1 MKVQDEM
8 STRISVDAVAA
19 IGSMKAFKSAITAT
33 SNSWKAQEIALKNS
47 GNYSEAV
54 KQRMSGLNQVIDLQK
69 AKIEELRNRQEGLNL
84 SNQHQANQFLKLEKQ
99 ISQSNRQLASYEA
112 QLKRAKENANYQVS
126 GLAKLQNSYRTTQQS
141 VGTYIQRLNAE
152 RKSATATVEK
162 YKLLQNSLKN
172 LQGQYKKQEFLLK
185 QVANESGKN
194 SNEYIKQREQLD
206 KTATSI
212 AKTRD
217 EMKSMQSTVAKLQP
231 TGIKR
236 VDDAVVKLNDRT
248 SRMTSSLSRG
258 FDTMKSHLMG
268 IATTASIVGGAIV
281 SSANKASAVQNKM
294 IENQNLMTTAGEKS
308 RDVQKEVNQMYS
320 DGEKYSVQY
329 GTSQKEIASGYQEL
343 IKRGYDGKQALGAMK
358 SILQASKASGDDFN
372 DTMKVTTS
380 TLEAFGMRSE
390 STAGMMKNT
399 AKAAD
404 ILAKG
409 ADVTSTSFKS
419 IGEAMTYAGSSAKAS
434 GVSLRET
441 TAILGVLSNNGLEAT
456 QAGTGLQRILT
467 RLAAPTDTAK
477 ASLKKYNMSIDDF
490 KTKSGKLKS
499 VSSIFKEIN
508 KNVPKADR
516 LEFFN
521 KVFGQT
527 AQNAASILSRTA
539 SLSDKN
545 SQSLDHVEKQLKTA
559 YSEDYVGKLARK
571 NMKSAKNSQ
580 DRFKYAVE
588 AIQIEIGRNMLPAIS
603 KASASMAT
611 AFGRKD
617 TQRGLK
623 EIAKGLGTVTNAIVS
638 FVTFV
643 GKHTTTVKIFGSAL
657 LATFA
662 GAKILNGIGKFR
674 MALPKIAAG
683 IKLVGKAVKIATL
696 GFNPWV
702 IAIEAV
708 VLAFTLLYKHSAKFR
723 KFVNG
728 LVKASA
734 KAMKKVGNWFKKT
747 FKQIGKNQEQANREQ
762 IKANKQAEK
771 NWRNFTNSL
780 SRNWKSYWRNRD
792 KEQRQNEKRNQQYW
806 NNIRKSASRGWKNME
821 SSTRA
826 GVNKVSRWYSNMNRS
841 TSRVIQNMYR
851 QHPKTF
857 QSMYKVIQDRTRAWH
872 DLVTGHWSQLKDDT
886 GRLAKDQSRA
896 NKDIFEDM
904 YSAINKKTGSWLGKV
919 VDSWKDH
926 MSQIGDA
933 ISNGKKKAGAAM
945 ADLANGVLKPFKTL
959 IDDIQSGINWVLD
972 KIGASKLGGSWS
984 AAIPTFATGT
994 AGNSDG
1000 LKKSTIGMV
1009 NDGAGSHW
1017 RELYS
1022 YKGQIGAFPNKR
1034 NFITFLPKGM
1044 SILNGEDSHKFMSA
1058 IGLPRF
1064 ANGVGSFFD
1073 SLEKGAAD
1081 AGDFIDKVIEHPV
1094 QALEDIFKKFIKVST
1109 PIKFA
1114 TNLITS
1120 VPAYVAKQAGNWI
1133 KKQFEELADPGGSGV
1148 ERWRPYVIKA
1158 LAMLH
1163 LSSSL
1168 VGKVLRQIQTESG
1181 GNPKAMGGTDGLADG
1196 HAMGLMQVKPG
1207 TFAANKLPGHG
1218 NIWNGFD
1225 NLLAGLNYARKRYGD
1240 SLSFLGQG
1248 HGYANG
1254 GRIDTEQFIRIA
1266 EQNKPE
1272 YVIPTDIN
1280 KRSRAYQLLG
1290 EVIARFRGE
1299 EPNTQPTRDDQSISR
1314 KEFMSLESK
1323 LDQLISGVQQLVQ
1336 VGHQQIDATVN
1347 SGNKFGMK
1355 ANRLSAYTTMAKDQ
1369 RLNDFMS
1376 YKR

>member
-1 MKVQDEM
+1 MKVENEM
-8 STRISVDAVAA
+8 ATRISIDTIAA
-19 IGSMKAFKSAITAT
+19 TKSLSAFRSSISAAT
-33 SNSWKAQEIALKNS
+33 NAWKANETALKNS
-47 GNYSEAV
+47 GQYAEAA
-54 KQRMSGLNQVIDLQK
+54 KARISGLNEVIELQK
-69 AKIEELRNRQEGLNL
+69 AKISELKSRQEGLNL
-84 SNQHQANQFLKLEKQ
+84 SNKDQLETWLKLDKDL
-99 ISQSNRQLASYEA
+99 SQASKQLASYEVQVNRA
-112 QLKRAKENANYQVS
+112 NSTLKYQTS
-126 GLAKLQNSYRTTQQS
+126 GLAELQTSFRRAQESSRAYANSLEANGNKIAADRERLSGLRSSLENLSKQHA
-141 VGTYIQRLNAE
+141 IQRKELNELAQTEGKLSEAYRKQKVRYDETSASMGRMKTQAKELSASLNPPKTTAWMYIRNNILKVDEAE
-152 RKSATATVEK
+152 KRVLNTGSRMKEFFRSGFAGIMTANALPMITNQLHQIVVNGTAAAKVGAAMEARWKNIGVSSNGIKQLTAQVGELKTNTNLSAQAVNALQTRFYGMTHSISQTKTLTQGVASLSDQL
-162 YKLLQNSLKN
+162 KLSD
-172 LQGQYKKQEFLLK
+172 KQSEAFAGGL
-185 QVANESGKN
+185 NRIYSSGK
-194 SNEYIKQREQLD
+194 
-206 KTATSI
+206 
-212 AKTRD
+212 
-217 EMKSMQSTVAKLQP
+217 V
-231 TGIKR
+231 
-236 VDDAVVKLNDRT
+236 
-248 SRMTSSLSRG
+248 TSSALGRLEKQAPG
-258 FDTMKSHLMG
+258 L
-268 IATTASIVGGAIV
+268 
-281 SSANKASAVQNKM
+281 SSA
-294 IENQNLMTTAGEKS
+294 L
-308 RDVQKEVNQMYS
+308 
-320 DGEKYSVQY
+320 
-329 GTSQKEIASGYQEL
+329 
-343 IKRGYDGKQALGAMK
+343 
-358 SILQASKASGDDFN
+358 
-372 DTMKVTTS
+372 
-380 TLEAFGMRSE
+380 
-390 STAGMMKNT
+390 
-399 AKAAD
+399 
-404 ILAKG
+404 
-409 ADVTSTSFKS
+409 
-419 IGEAMTYAGSSAKAS
+419 AKAS
-434 GVSLRET
+434 GMTRKEFNDLVASGKMTSDQFNNILTNASKNYAKNANAFGQSSGGALHRLQAEWASTQAKLAKPLLKVSATGLNELDKALNNKETQKGLEDLAKGFANVAVFAAKTIGVLAKHQGIVKTLGATILTLVTTLKLAQAGLVAFRIATT
-441 TAILGVLSNNGLEAT
+441 TALGPIGL
-456 QAGTGLQRILT
+456 
-467 RLAAPTDTAK
+467 
-477 ASLKKYNMSIDDF
+477 
-490 KTKSGKLKS
+490 
-499 VSSIFKEIN
+499 
-508 KNVPKADR
+508 
-516 LEFFN
+516 
-521 KVFGQT
+521 
-527 AQNAASILSRTA
+527 
-539 SLSDKN
+539 
-545 SQSLDHVEKQLKTA
+545 
-559 YSEDYVGKLARK
+559 
-571 NMKSAKNSQ
+571 
-580 DRFKYAVE
+580 
-588 AIQIEIGRNMLPAIS
+588 AI
-603 KASASMAT
+603 T
-611 AFGRKD
+611 
-617 TQRGLK
+617 
-623 EIAKGLGTVTNAIVS
+623 AIVGIS
-638 FVTFV
+638 T
-643 GKHTTTVKIFGSAL
+643 AL
-657 LATFA
+657 
-662 GAKILNGIGKFR
+662 
-674 MALPKIAAG
+674 
-683 IKLVGKAVKIATL
+683 VQ
-696 GFNPWV
+696 
-702 IAIEAV
+702 
-708 VLAFTLLYKHSAKFR
+708 LYKHNKKFRNFINGIAKFA
-723 KFVNG
+723 KSG
-728 LVKASA
+728 L
-734 KAMKKVGNWFKKT
+734 KKVGSFFKNT
-747 FKQIGKNQEQANREQ
+747 FKQISKSQEQSNREQ
-762 IKANKQAEK
+762 AKANKQAEK

-806 NNIRKSASRGWKNME
+806 NNVRKSASSGWKNME
-821 SSTRA
+821 SSARA

-857 QSMYKVIQDRTRAWH
+857 QSMYKIIQDRTKVWH

-904 YSAINKKTGSWLGKV
+904 YSAINKKTGGWLGKV

-994 AGNSDG
+994 AGNPDG

-1094 QALEDIFKKFIKVST
+1094 QALEDVFKKFIKVST

-1299 EPNTQPTRDDQSISR
+1299 EPNAQPTRDDQSISR

>member
-1 MKVQDEM
+1 MA
-8 STRISVDAVAA
+8 TRISVDTIAA
-19 IGSMKAFKSAITAT
+19 TKSLSAFRSSISAAT
-33 SNSWKAQEIALKNS
+33 NAWKANETALKNS
-47 GNYSEAV
+47 GQYAEAA
-54 KQRMSGLNQVIDLQK
+54 KARISGLNEVIELQK
-69 AKIEELRNRQEGLNL
+69 AKISELKSRQEGLNL
-84 SNQHQANQFLKLEKQ
+84 SNKDQLETWLKLDKD
-99 ISQSNRQLASYEA
+99 ISQASKQLASYKVQVNRA
-112 QLKRAKENANYQVS
+112 NSTLKYQTS
-126 GLAKLQNSYRTTQQS
+126 GLAELQTSFRRAQESSRAYANSLEANGNKIAADRERLSGLRSSLENLSKQHA
-141 VGTYIQRLNAE
+141 IQRKELNELAQTEGKLSEAYRKQKVRYDETSASMGRMKTQAKELSASLNPPKTTAWMYIRNNILKVDEAE
-152 RKSATATVEK
+152 KRVLNTGSRMKEFFRSGFAGIMTANALPMITNQLHQIVVNGTAAAKVGAAMEARWKNIGVSSNGIKQLTAQVGELKTNTNLSAQAVNALQTRFYGMTHSISQTKTLTQGVASLSDQL
-162 YKLLQNSLKN
+162 KLSD
-172 LQGQYKKQEFLLK
+172 KQSEAFAGGL
-185 QVANESGKN
+185 NRIYSSGK
-194 SNEYIKQREQLD
+194 
-206 KTATSI
+206 
-212 AKTRD
+212 
-217 EMKSMQSTVAKLQP
+217 V
-231 TGIKR
+231 
-236 VDDAVVKLNDRT
+236 
-248 SRMTSSLSRG
+248 TSSALGRLEKQAPG
-258 FDTMKSHLMG
+258 L
-268 IATTASIVGGAIV
+268 
-281 SSANKASAVQNKM
+281 SSA
-294 IENQNLMTTAGEKS
+294 L
-308 RDVQKEVNQMYS
+308 
-320 DGEKYSVQY
+320 
-329 GTSQKEIASGYQEL
+329 
-343 IKRGYDGKQALGAMK
+343 
-358 SILQASKASGDDFN
+358 
-372 DTMKVTTS
+372 
-380 TLEAFGMRSE
+380 
-390 STAGMMKNT
+390 
-399 AKAAD
+399 
-404 ILAKG
+404 
-409 ADVTSTSFKS
+409 
-419 IGEAMTYAGSSAKAS
+419 AKAS
-434 GVSLRET
+434 GMTRKEFNDLVASGKMTSDQFNNILTNASKNYAKNAKAFGQSSGGALHRLQAEWASTQAKLAKPLLKVSATGLNELDKALNNKETQKGLEDLAKGFANVAVFAAKTIGVLAKHQGIVKTLGATILTLVTTLKLAQAGLVAFRIATT
-441 TAILGVLSNNGLEAT
+441 TALGPIGL
-456 QAGTGLQRILT
+456 
-467 RLAAPTDTAK
+467 
-477 ASLKKYNMSIDDF
+477 
-490 KTKSGKLKS
+490 
-499 VSSIFKEIN
+499 
-508 KNVPKADR
+508 
-516 LEFFN
+516 
-521 KVFGQT
+521 
-527 AQNAASILSRTA
+527 
-539 SLSDKN
+539 
-545 SQSLDHVEKQLKTA
+545 
-559 YSEDYVGKLARK
+559 
-571 NMKSAKNSQ
+571 
-580 DRFKYAVE
+580 
-588 AIQIEIGRNMLPAIS
+588 AI
-603 KASASMAT
+603 T
-611 AFGRKD
+611 
-617 TQRGLK
+617 
-623 EIAKGLGTVTNAIVS
+623 AIVGIS
-638 FVTFV
+638 T
-643 GKHTTTVKIFGSAL
+643 AL
-657 LATFA
+657 
-662 GAKILNGIGKFR
+662 
-674 MALPKIAAG
+674 
-683 IKLVGKAVKIATL
+683 VQ
-696 GFNPWV
+696 
-702 IAIEAV
+702 
-708 VLAFTLLYKHSAKFR
+708 LYKHNKKFRNFINGIAKFA
-723 KFVNG
+723 KSG
-728 LVKASA
+728 L
-734 KAMKKVGNWFKKT
+734 KKVGSFFKNT
-747 FKQIGKNQEQANREQ
+747 FKQISKSQEQSNREQ
-762 IKANKQAEK
+762 AKANKQAEK

-806 NNIRKSASRGWKNME
+806 NNVRKSASSGWKNME
-821 SSTRA
+821 SSARA

-857 QSMYKVIQDRTRAWH
+857 QSMYKIIQDRTKVWH

-904 YSAINKKTGSWLGKV
+904 YSAINKKTGGWLGKV

-959 IDDIQSGINWVLD
+959 IDDIQNGINWVLD

-994 AGNSDG
+994 AGNPDG

-1094 QALEDIFKKFIKVST
+1094 QALEDVFKKFIKVST

-1299 EPNTQPTRDDQSISR
+1299 EPNAQPTRDDQSISR

-1323 LDQLISGVQQLVQ
+1323 LDQLISGVQQLIQ